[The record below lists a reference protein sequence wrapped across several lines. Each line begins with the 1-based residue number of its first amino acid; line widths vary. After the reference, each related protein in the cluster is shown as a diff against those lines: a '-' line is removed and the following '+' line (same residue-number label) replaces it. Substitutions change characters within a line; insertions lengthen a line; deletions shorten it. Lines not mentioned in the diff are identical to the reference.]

1 MLLELEVNG
10 FALVDHLVLEF
21 EPGMTV
27 LTGET
32 GAGKSII
39 LGSLG
44 FLLGMG
50 PKSVPPEGEVCR
62 VAGKFQPTP
71 AVCEYL
77 ESHSLPVD
85 EQELFLV
92 RERRSGGRTISRL
105 NGSLVS
111 AAQLKELSSLLVD
124 LHGQHQSYGLTR
136 PSTHLPM
143 LDRLAGE
150 EQAEALAAYARL
162 YLQGQKLRQE
172 IEEIQSA
179 ERQRLREMEWLR
191 FEVEEIA
198 KVGPLPNETQE
209 LESQIRK
216 LSASEDLAR
225 GIHGGVSSLK
235 GDSGALERLSN
246 AIADLSPLPRF
257 DESLSPLLER
267 LRAAEI
273 EIDDVAR
280 DLGGYAESVE
290 HDPALLDSLQQ
301 RAEALKAL
309 TRKFGP
315 TLEDVL
321 AHQQKAEATLERM
334 ANADH
339 HLTELA
345 KQLTAVETQTEAA
358 AQGLRRRREEAA
370 RTLETFVVEELAA
383 LAMPSVKFLVEFSDL
398 PRPGPHGAENVQFL
412 FSPNPGRRPM
422 PLAETASGGE
432 LSRVMLALVS
442 ILSRHQPQPT
452 LIFDEI
458 DVGLGGRTAEA
469 VAERLAGLAQRVQVL
484 CVTHL
489 PVVAAAGSGHYV
501 VEKNSDAEQTT
512 VVVRAVTKDDRV
524 LEIARMLTGDSSPK
538 TARKLAGDLLKG
550 KGKPEMAKNGPLQ

>member
-62 VAGKFQPTP
+62 VAGKFLPTP
-71 AVCEYL
+71 AICEYL

-92 RERRSGGRTISRL
+92 RERRAGGRTISRL

-111 AAQLKELSSLLVD
+111 AAQLKELARLLVD
-124 LHGQHQSYGLTR
+124 LHGQHQSYRLTR

-143 LDRLAGE
+143 LDKLAGDQ
-150 EQAEALAAYARL
+150 QADELATYGKL
-162 YLQGQKLRQE
+162 YSKAQSLRHE
-172 IEEIQSA
+172 IEEIQTA
-179 ERQRLREMEWLR
+179 ERQRIREMEWLK
-191 FEVEEIA
+191 FELEEII
-198 KVGPLPNETQE
+198 KVSPKAGEFEE
-209 LESQIRK
+209 LEADIRR
-216 LSASEDLAR
+216 LSASEDLAH
-225 GIHGGVSSLK
+225 GIHGAVRSLK
-235 GDSGALERLSN
+235 GESGALDRL
-246 AIADLSPLPRF
+246 AEAVTQLSPLPRF
-257 DESLSPLLER
+257 DDALLGPLER

-273 EIDDVAR
+273 EVGELAR
-280 DLGGYAESVE
+280 DLSDYADSVE
-290 HDPALLDSLQQ
+290 HDPAMLDVLQQ
-301 RAEALKAL
+301 RAESLKTL
-309 TRKFGP
+309 MRKFGP

-321 AHQQKAEATLERM
+321 THQQTTERNLEKM
-334 ANADH
+334 EHADQH
-339 HLTELA
+339 VAQLLRDLTEA
-345 KQLTAVETQTEAA
+345 EVRLTASAEVLSQ
-358 AQGLRRRREEAA
+358 RRREAA
-370 RTLETFVVEELAA
+370 SVLCSFVVEELAA
-383 LAMPSVKFLVEFSDL
+383 LAMPSVTFEVEFAPLSE
-398 PRPGPHGAENVQFL
+398 PGPTGLETAQFL
-412 FSPNPGRRPM
+412 FSPNPGRRAT

-442 ILSRHQPQPT
+442 ILSRYQRQPT

-469 VAERLAGLAQRVQVL
+469 VAERLANLAKRVQVL

-501 VEKNSDAEQTT
+501 VEKTAEDEQTT
-512 VVVRAVTKDDRV
+512 VSVRAVTKDARV
-524 LEIARMLTGDSSPK
+524 GEIARMLSGDSSPK
-538 TARKLAGDLLKG
+538 AARKLAGDLLKG
-550 KGKPEMAKNGPLQ
+550 KRDS